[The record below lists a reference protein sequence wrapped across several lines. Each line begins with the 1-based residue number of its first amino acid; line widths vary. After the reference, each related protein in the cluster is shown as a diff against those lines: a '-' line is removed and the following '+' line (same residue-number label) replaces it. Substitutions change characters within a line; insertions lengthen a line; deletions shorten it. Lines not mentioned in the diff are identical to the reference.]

1 MRTLLALRYEEDLPI
16 SELTK
21 KMNVQ
26 HSTMTMRLHRIRE
39 QLRQCMAKPAES
51 FE

>member
-1 MRTLLALRYEEDLPI
+1 
-16 SELTK
+16 
-21 KMNVQ
+21 
-26 HSTMTMRLHRIRE
+26 MTMRLHRIRE